1 MLKRGIKYLVV
12 MLAAAVLMTGCGEKF
27 SFSQAELTNAIG
39 EKKAYFDKMEIK
51 PVDDG
56 ETGNE
61 LMEQAK
67 TLGGADFY
75 TYWLMHNGSE
85 ENFDMVAVNFSYG
98 KVYSVEL
105 GTWGD
110 SLSEHT
116 VLGIHAGESSGSAY
130 AKAEEYFGEKGTA
143 LSDDK
148 QMWGLT
154 DMKYDYVDFGSD
166 KKGWLSFSIDVE
178 TDTVITVEYS
188 KF

>member
-1 MLKRGIKYLVV
+1 MKFFAAL
-12 MLAAAVLMTGCGEKF
+12 LAAALLMTGCGGKF
-27 SFSQAELTNAIG
+27 SFSQTELTSALG
-39 EKKAYFDKMEIK
+39 EKKSFFDKMDIK

-67 TLGGADFY
+67 AMGGADFY
-75 TYWLMHNGSE
+75 TYWLPHGGSE
-85 ENFDMVAVNFSYG
+85 ENFDMIAVNFSYG

-105 GTWGD
+105 GIWGD
-110 SLSEHT
+110 ALSEHT
-116 VLGIHAGESSGSAY
+116 VLGIHAGESSESAY

-154 DMKYDYVDFGSD
+154 DMKYDYIDFGSD
-166 KKGWLSFSIDVE
+166 KKGWLSFTVDVE
-178 TDTVITVEYS
+178 SGTVITVEYS
-188 KF
+188 KL